1 MTTVVLTVADRC
13 DRCGVR
19 AYVLVSVF
27 VPDSGDHELLFC
39 AHDYRQH
46 EAKLASS
53 GARVVL
59 DQRRQLQMQGSLP
72 ESPRVC

>member
-1 MTTVVLTVADRC
+1 MTTVFLTAADRC

-27 VPDSGDHELLFC
+27 VPDRGDQELLFC

-46 EAKLASS
+46 ERQLLFS
-53 GARVVL
+53 GARVLL
-59 DQRRQLQMQGSLP
+59 DQRRELQNQESL
-72 ESPRVC
+72 V